1 MIPPYLGELFTT
13 GSTFDTRSLV
23 STNPLPAACGAAGS
37 PRNTCLAGIDVHCFH
52 ALARLPTPL
61 AALYWHGG
69 LL

>member
-1 MIPPYLGELFTT
+1 MIPPYLGDFFTT

-23 STNPLPAACGAAGS
+23 STNPLPAASAAAGR
-37 PRNTCLAGIDVHCFH
+37 PRNTRPAGIDVHCFH

-61 AALYWHGG
+61 DELYWHGG